1 MTAGQPSEAKTKC
14 EIAREMVDQAF
25 ESDDPEA
32 ELVKLLKDE
41 DVDVEVRLETFFI
54 LIEIADGKA
63 VE

>member
-1 MTAGQPSEAKTKC
+1 MTAGQPRAAKTKC

-25 ESDDPEA
+25 ESDDPKA
-32 ELVKLLKDE
+32 ELVKLLNDE
-41 DVDVEVRLETFFI
+41 DVEVQLETLII